1 MGFCSG
7 KDARSVQQWWELER
21 ICSSAASAHPHLSF
35 GLRVNMTAAPSSVSL
50 RFLGS
55 LGAEI
60 QAHLPAAII
69 FMITFFLCLI
79 VLLSGT
85 DSS

>member
-21 ICSSAASAHPHLSF
+21 ICSSAASAHPRLSC
-35 GLRVNMTAAPSSVSL
+35 GLRVNMTAAPSAVSL
-50 RFLGS
+50 CFLGS

-60 QAHLPAAII
+60 QARLPAAII

>member
-1 MGFCSG
+1 
-7 KDARSVQQWWELER
+7 
-21 ICSSAASAHPHLSF
+21 
-35 GLRVNMTAAPSSVSL
+35 MTAAPSSVSL